1 MAELDGLLRDL
12 ELILS
17 QEAIPP
23 AELRDRVVVPLLN
36 RLGHPDNLIIDH
48 PAGDSGADLLV
59 SARDGEPLISV
70 GCRNRS
76 SAGLVHA
83 RPVLH
88 NSLMRQAK
96 SPLGLLADGH
106 ALEIWEMRGKTPV
119 RLTAWPPDEARAR
132 TSVLREIAML
142 DEVVQRRLRAA
153 EPPELL
159 DPARAE
165 VRTALSRHLQVV
177 PSLVS
182 FELKSRFG
190 ALVQALVDRS
200 APPAGMEETAKR
212 VKDGYR
218 RWATPV
224 ENGFL
229 LYLAMTARI
238 AALRMVTAL
247 VLEARDRREGAP
259 AFPDGKGG
267 SALRAVERLR
277 RQDPS
282 LYGGGVFD
290 WYLPDDA
297 THDTVRRLLAAYRMA
312 SLPLTELRELARG
325 DAASGSS
332 FWGPALGRVLPAGA
346 RDALW
351 VAGTT
356 SVAAP
361 MVLHAAAQ
369 GSPRLPGAWHVRSF
383 GRTVLAELRLDA
395 ALLSLAPPST
405 LGLVNDQAPECDVV
419 VIEPSPVETAV
430 WSDLPHGRLAT
441 AILLGEREPPRTLLE
456 RFGAGSGGAFLFEL
470 GGIEGAPAGARMLLK
485 RRDGVVADDAAGVA
499 AIHLVRGVTTLDQL
513 EARPFKS
520 IAAPLERVLWGRNGK
535 PDFDFDP
542 VVEAVIERLHG
553 GARPLGEL
561 AVLRDGQPGD
571 EVVLGTSVPRDPL
584 ARKAIGP
591 GRDLGRFWLKWS
603 DKWWVPPSAAA
614 VEGDAVDHS
623 PAILARWDR
632 GRLFAA
638 WDAEGYVPVGAVV
651 RLAPRLA
658 AGVDPRLLV
667 ALLNASWASALV
679 TQRGGPPA
687 RPLSAALAALPIRLP
702 ARGDASG
709 WITALDGIERANQT
723 IQKSMERLGSIDRI
737 AEEAWVRRVPL
748 RDATGTMLAHRV
760 PPVLE
765 VAGPRLREGNE
776 VRIGDD
782 FVLTARSPEVARLL
796 HQLLDTEIGKL
807 VGHSG
812 VEIERL
818 FQIPRTEP
826 EAKLL
831 LAVLDRLHGEIDDA
845 VARRAGWEAEL
856 EDRAL
861 ALYEVGPD
869 DVRVLAGADGADG

>member
-1 MAELDGLLRDL
+1 
-12 ELILS
+12 
-17 QEAIPP
+17 
-23 AELRDRVVVPLLN
+23 
-36 RLGHPDNLIIDH
+36 
-48 PAGDSGADLLV
+48 
-59 SARDGEPLISV
+59 
-70 GCRNRS
+70 
-76 SAGLVHA
+76 
-83 RPVLH
+83 
-88 NSLMRQAK
+88 
-96 SPLGLLADGH
+96 
-106 ALEIWEMRGKTPV
+106 MRGKTPV
-119 RLTAWPPDEARAR
+119 RLTAWPPEEARAR
-132 TSVLREIAML
+132 TTVLREIAML
-142 DEVVQRRLRAA
+142 DEAVQRRLRSA

-159 DPARAE
+159 DPALPE
-165 VRTALSRHLQVV
+165 VRAALARHLQVV

-190 ALVQALVDRS
+190 PLVQSLIDRS
-200 APPAGMEETAKR
+200 APPAGAEETAKR
-212 VKDGYR
+212 VRDGYR
-218 RWATPV
+218 RWATPA

-247 VLEARDRREGAP
+247 ALEARDRREGAP
-259 AFPDGKGG
+259 SFPDGKSGA
-267 SALRAVERLR
+267 ALRAVERLR

-297 THDTVRRLLAAYRMA
+297 THDTVRRLLAAYKMG
-312 SLPLTELRELARG
+312 SLPLTEVRELARG
-325 DAASGSS
+325 DAAAQSS
-332 FWGPALGRVLPAGA
+332 FWGPALSRVLPAGA
-346 RDALW
+346 RDGLW

-361 MVLHAAAQ
+361 MVLHAATH
-369 GSPRLPGAWHVRSF
+369 GTPRLPGSWHVRSF

-395 ALLSLAPPST
+395 ALLALAPPST

-419 VIEPSPVETAV
+419 VIGPSPLETAV
-430 WSDLPHGRLAT
+430 WRELPHGRLAT
-441 AILLGEREPPRTLLE
+441 AILLGEREPPRALLE
-456 RFGAGSGGAFLFEL
+456 RFGAGPGGAFLFEL
-470 GGIEGAPAGARMLLK
+470 GGIEGAPAQARMLVK
-485 RRDGVVADDAAGVA
+485 RRDGVVADDADGVA
-499 AIHLVRGVTTLDQL
+499 AIHLVRGVTNLDQL

-520 IAAPLERVLWGRNGK
+520 IAAPLERVLWGKGGR
-535 PDFDFDP
+535 PDFAFDP
-542 VVEAVIERLHG
+542 IVEGVIERLHA

-561 AVLRDGQPGD
+561 AEVDDGKPGD

-603 DKWWVPPSAAA
+603 DKWWVPPNTAA
-614 VEGDAVDHS
+614 VEGDDGDAA

-638 WDAEGYVPVGAVV
+638 WDPEGYVPVGAVV
-651 RLAPRLA
+651 RLVPRLGA
-658 AGVDPRLLV
+658 STDPRLLV

-679 TQRGGPPA
+679 AQRGAPPA
-687 RPLSAALAALPIRLP
+687 RSLASALAELPIRLP
-702 ARGDASG
+702 ARADASR

-723 IQKSMERLGSIDRI
+723 IQKSMQRLGSIDRI
-737 AEEAWVRRVPL
+737 AEEAAVRRVPL

-765 VAGPRLREGNE
+765 VAGPVVREGNE

-782 FVLTARSPEVARLL
+782 FVLTARSPDVARLL
-796 HQLLDTEIGKL
+796 HQLLDTEVRKL

-826 EAKLL
+826 EARLL
-831 LAVLDRLHGEIDDA
+831 LAVLDRLHAEIDDA
-845 VARRAGWEAEL
+845 VGRRAGWEAEL

-861 ALYEVGPD
+861 ALYEVGPE
-869 DVRVLAGADGADG
+869 DVRVLGGPDGADA